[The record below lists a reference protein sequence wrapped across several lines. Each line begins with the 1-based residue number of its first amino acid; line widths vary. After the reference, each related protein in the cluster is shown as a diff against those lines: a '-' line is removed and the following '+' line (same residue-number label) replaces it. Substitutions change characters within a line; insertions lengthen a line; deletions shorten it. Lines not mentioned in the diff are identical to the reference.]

1 MPPPPNLAAS
11 CANVLNA
18 EVNSE
23 SGPRRLQ
30 IIHSMSLLRL
40 LKRNR
45 VKVALC
51 IALLADAIQIPV
63 SMIAATGV
71 MLPIAESFIVLVD
84 LLAMALIMWCLG
96 FHWILLP
103 SFALEALP
111 GLDAIPTWTLC
122 VVYLARTN
130 KHSPVSGKPE
140 PGIIDIEATRVA
152 SEFRSSAN
160 VSVPPIIKTGRLS

>member
-1 MPPPPNLAAS
+1 
-11 CANVLNA
+11 
-18 EVNSE
+18 
-23 SGPRRLQ
+23 
-30 IIHSMSLLRL
+30 MSLLEQ

-45 VKVALC
+45 VKLALGV
-51 IALLADAIQIPV
+51 ALLADAIQIPV

-84 LLAMALIMWCLG
+84 LVAMALIMWCLG

-122 VVYLARTN
+122 VVYLARMN
-130 KHSPVSGKPE
+130 KQQSPPLAKSDPE
-140 PGIIDIEATRVA
+140 IIDIEATRVA
-152 SEFRSSAN
+152 SEIRPGAN
-160 VSVPPIIKTGRLS
+160 VGVPPMIKTSRTS